1 VTARPQAV
9 NWVHLVHLPGA
20 AMLGE
25 PSLSSGQYKQ
35 VRGLSRGL
43 AVLGALN
50 RAPGGSASIT
60 ALARAC
66 AMHRTTVKRLL
77 ETLRAEGFVRHSE
90 HDGHYHLTFEVRR
103 LSEGFDDEPWVSR
116 VAGPRMR
123 DAVPRLAWPC
133 DLGTAEAGA
142 MVVREST
149 HRWSLLSQHRQMVGE
164 RLPMLVTAMGRAYLA
179 ACGDTEREG
188 LLAML
193 RSRDD
198 AWSGLARDN
207 AYVSRVLGE
216 TRERGYG
223 HNDGEWIREPEFA
236 AVAVPVR
243 AGRRLIAAINLVFPK
258 SAVRRD
264 EIEARYVPELL
275 RLARAIGRDSRPLLV
290 AALSR

>member
-1 VTARPQAV
+1 MRSGP
-9 NWVHLVHLPGA
+9 
-20 AMLGE
+20 
-25 PSLSSGQYKQ
+25 PSSSGQYKP

-43 AVLGALN
+43 AVLEALN

-60 ALARAC
+60 ELARAC
-66 AMHRTTVKRLL
+66 AVHRTTVKRLL
-77 ETLRAEGFVRHSE
+77 ETLRAGGFVRHADP
-90 HDGHYHLTFEVRR
+90 DGQYHLTFEVRR

-116 VAGPRMR
+116 VAGPLMH
-123 DAVPRLAWPC
+123 DALVRLAWPC

-149 HRWSLLSQHRQMVGE
+149 HRSSLLSQHRQMVGE

-188 LLAML
+188 LLEML
-193 RSRDD
+193 RGRDD
-198 AWSGLARDN
+198 RWAALARDP
-207 AYVSRVLGE
+207 AYVARVLRE

-243 AGRRLIAAINLVFPK
+243 AGRRLLAAINLVFPK
-258 SAVRRD
+258 SAVPRAD
-264 EIEARYVPELL
+264 LESRYVPELR
-275 RLARAIGRDSRPLLV
+275 RLARAIGRGARPLLERARV
-290 AALSR
+290 SR